1 MNLHILLVQKS
12 SFVILWQKSFFMPKT
27 VKGSIKSK
35 LEKGGGTMNE
45 KTKILDEAA
54 ISRAIKRISHEIL
67 EKNKGTEDLLLVGI
81 KTRGTPLA
89 NRIQQQIKEI
99 EGVDVET
106 GELDI
111 SLYRDDLSNKDTQDE
126 ATVNQTNITSSIQGK
141 KVILLDDVL
150 YTGRTVRAAMDA
162 IIDLGRPKNVQLGV
176 LIDRGHRE
184 LPIRADYVGKN
195 VPTSTNEVIKVKL
208 SEVDEQD
215 EVSIYE

>member
-1 MNLHILLVQKS
+1 
-12 SFVILWQKSFFMPKT
+12 MPKT

-195 VPTSTNEVIKVKL
+195 IPTSTNEVIKVKL
-208 SEVDEQD
+208 FRS
-215 EVSIYE
+215 